1 MTTLASDRI
10 WRKRLDEI
18 DTIVEDIRFPD
29 VDDANS
35 KIDQDE
41 EWCEVVVDGQRRRI
55 RFHDYSEVF
64 KIPGLYELLFYER
77 LQCCSP
83 SCVAKLLTDVARDF
97 DDSIEEFRV
106 LDVGAGNGMVG
117 DELAHLGV
125 EQVFGVDIT
134 PSARKATERDRPSV
148 YDGYLV
154 TDLTNLPESHEETLR
169 KQDFNCLTTVAAL
182 GYGDIPAAAFL
193 KALDL
198 VRVPGWLAFNIK
210 EDFLREEDSSGFSKL
225 IRQLSREELIQ
236 VQCYRR
242 YQHRVSMTGE
252 PLYYV
257 AMIAQKLDEVPGE
270 LIEYW
275 QQ

>member
-41 EWCEVVVDGQRRRI
+41 EWCEVVVDGERRRI

-117 DELAHLGV
+117 DELSHLGV
-125 EQVFGVDIT
+125 DQVFGVDIT
-134 PSARKATERDRPSV
+134 PVGPQGDRTGSSHRLRWLPGHRSDESPRIARGDPPQAE
-148 YDGYLV
+148 LQ
-154 TDLTNLPESHEETLR
+154 LPHHGR
-169 KQDFNCLTTVAAL
+169 GA
-182 GYGDIPAAAFL
+182 G
-193 KALDL
+193 
-198 VRVPGWLAFNIK
+198 VR
-210 EDFLREEDSSGFSKL
+210 
-225 IRQLSREELIQ
+225 
-236 VQCYRR
+236 
-242 YQHRVSMTGE
+242 
-252 PLYYV
+252 
-257 AMIAQKLDEVPGE
+257 
-270 LIEYW
+270 
-275 QQ
+275 